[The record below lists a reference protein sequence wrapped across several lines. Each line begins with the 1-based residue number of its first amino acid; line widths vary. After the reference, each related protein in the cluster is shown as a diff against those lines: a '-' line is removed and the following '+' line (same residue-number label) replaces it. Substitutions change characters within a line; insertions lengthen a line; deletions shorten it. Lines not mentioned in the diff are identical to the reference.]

1 MSDPVLTT
9 ADASVADSRS
19 VMQGTHSS
27 RYRQLGCN
35 AAACSAEDVEQSMHA
50 QAQATQALPLP
61 EKLAASLTIRV
72 SIQRSTRKRSSPSDG
87 CTATTTVVLGP
98 VKVHHLCTGSERPTL
113 HAPHP
118 IAAVHKQDLWQ
129 QTYQVDSSGS
139 VDGATEL
146 ATELAMALAP
156 AVTEGSSRQ
165 QQSPHMHFDFC
176 CSVYVLCACC
186 HQIKPL
192 SGMNITL

>member
-1 MSDPVLTT
+1 MLLLLLLVL
-9 ADASVADSRS
+9 V
-19 VMQGTHSS
+19 G
-27 RYRQLGCN
+27 
-35 AAACSAEDVEQSMHA
+35 
-50 QAQATQALPLP
+50 
-61 EKLAASLTIRV
+61 
-72 SIQRSTRKRSSPSDG
+72 
-87 CTATTTVVLGP
+87 TATTTVVLGP
-98 VKVHHLCTGSERPTL
+98 VKVHHLCTGSGRPTL

-165 QQSPHMHFDFC
+165 QQSPNMHFDFC
-176 CSVYVLCACC
+176 CSVYVLCQRHGACC

-192 SGMNITL
+192 SGMKIIIVTMGVLHCSLLSPIVTPQPTCVLRRPFSV